1 MKPQR
6 APSSQTFN
14 RRGHFNRRPIRARVG
29 LAMRR
34 SMNFGALG
42 DVERVMQGEGLS
54 LAPIA
59 TSDASMAIGGISVIP
74 TATVGDIVEGRLAAL
89 VIPGGAPDA
98 DSEGRTAELV
108 AAARARNLPIL
119 AFGEGVAQVARAMDV
134 DPAGLSDY
142 PGVVFSNADVFPIRD
157 EEQLGTAAAAI
168 G

>member
-1 MKPQR
+1 
-6 APSSQTFN
+6 
-14 RRGHFNRRPIRARVG
+14 
-29 LAMRR
+29 MRR

-119 AFGEGVAQVARAMDV
+119 AFGEGVAQVARAMEV
-134 DPAGLSDY
+134 DPAGLSDF